1 MFIKSP
7 AYLFLFLTCLF
18 FTSCQTAKI
27 KKAYVQSGLNQL
39 HTGILI
45 QDQNGKVLF
54 SQQADQYFMPASN
67 AKLLTFLLAK
77 TILPDSIPAFAY
89 QEQGDSLYFWGT
101 GDPSTLHAKL
111 KSKAML
117 DFLQASQ
124 KNLVYADDAK
134 LALPQG
140 AGWAWDDYQ
149 DYYAAEI
156 SSLPLYGNLV
166 LFMNQ
171 GNAWKAHPAYF
182 QSSIRI
188 TSEKDAS
195 RDRVSNQF
203 FLPAPDAPNA
213 PKSITIPYLTSP
225 ELTARL
231 LADTL
236 QKSIHYRAFKRD
248 PLQSK
253 LVYVGKLDSLLIPL
267 LHNSDNTIGEQL
279 IYLMGAQ
286 RGWNGPTA
294 NIIHN
299 LLQEPNFEFL
309 KEIKWVDGS
318 GLSRYNL
325 FRPKDI
331 ILILSHLRE
340 KVSESQWKY
349 LLPEIGKSGTLK
361 SMKLANPQ
369 SHAWAKSGSF
379 GNTYNLSG
387 YYQNA
392 QGKWYL
398 FTVMTNLAN
407 QSVSVN
413 KKQILEFLN
422 VLN

>member
-1 MFIKSP
+1 MNHKYP
-7 AYLFLFLTCLF
+7 AYLLFFLACLF
-18 FTSCQTAKI
+18 FSSCQSVKM
-27 KKAYVQSGLNQL
+27 KKAFVHSGLHQL

-45 QDQNGKVLF
+45 QEQSGKVVF

-67 AKLLTFLLAK
+67 AKLLTLLLAK
-77 TILPDSIPAFAY
+77 TILPDSVPAFAY

-101 GDPSTLHAKL
+101 GDPSTLHVKL
-111 KSKAML
+111 RNRSL
-117 DFLQASQ
+117 LNFLQASN
-124 KNLVYADDAK
+124 KSLVYADDAK
-134 LALPQG
+134 LTLPQG

-156 SSLPLYGNLV
+156 SSLPLYENLAHFTN
-166 LFMNQ
+166 L
-171 GNAWKAHPAYF
+171 GNAWKVHPLRF
-182 QSSIRI
+182 QSSVSI
-188 TSEKDAS
+188 TSDKDAS
-195 RDRVSNQF
+195 RDRLSNQF
-203 FLPAPDAPNA
+203 HLPAPEAKTS

-231 LADTL
+231 LSDTL
-236 QKSIHYRAFKRD
+236 HKPVYYRAIQRN

-253 LVYVGKLDSLLIPL
+253 LVYAAQLDSLLVPL
-267 LHNSDNTIGEQL
+267 LHNSDNMIGEQL
-279 IYLMGAQ
+279 IYLMAAQ
-286 RGWNGPTA
+286 RGWNGPTSQ
-294 NIIHN
+294 IISK
-299 LLQEPNFEFL
+299 LVQEPGFEFL
-309 KEIKWVDGS
+309 KHVKWVDGS

-325 FRPKDI
+325 FRPKDL
-331 ILILSHLRE
+331 ILILQHLQ
-340 KVSESQWKY
+340 KKLSESEWKS
-349 LLPEIGKSGTLK
+349 LLPELGKSGTLK
-361 SMKLANPQ
+361 SMKLTNPQ

-392 QGKWYL
+392 QGKVYL
-398 FTVMTNLAN
+398 FTIMTNLAN

>member
-1 MFIKSP
+1 MKSP
-7 AYLFLFLTCLF
+7 AYLLFFLTGLF

-45 QDQNGKVLF
+45 QDQNGKMVF
-54 SQQADQYFMPASN
+54 SQQAEQYFMPASN

-111 KSKAML
+111 KNKAML

-134 LALPQG
+134 LTLPQG

-156 SSLPLYGNLV
+156 STLPLYENLAHFTN
-166 LFMNQ
+166 L
-171 GNAWKAHPAYF
+171 GHAWKVHPSFF
-182 QSSIRI
+182 QSSMSI

-195 RDRVSNQF
+195 RDRTSNQF
-203 FLPAPDAPNA
+203 RLPAPDAKSS
-213 PKSITIPYLTSP
+213 PKSITIPYITSP
-225 ELTARL
+225 TLTAQL
-231 LADTL
+231 LSDTL
-236 QKSIHYRAFKRD
+236 HKTVHYRAVKRD
-248 PLQSK
+248 SLQSK
-253 LVYVGKLDSLLIPL
+253 LVYAGKLDSLLVPL
-267 LHNSDNTIGEQL
+267 LHYSDNMVGEQL

-286 RGWNGPTA
+286 KGWNGPTA
-294 NIIHN
+294 NIIQK
-299 LLQEPNFEFL
+299 LMQEPSFEFL
-309 KEIKWVDGS
+309 KEVKWVDGS

-325 FRPKDI
+325 FRPKDMI
-331 ILILSHLRE
+331 MILQKLQDRLM
-340 KVSESQWKY
+340 ESQWKF
-349 LLPEIGKSGTLK
+349 LLPELGKSGTLK

-392 QGKWYL
+392 HGKRYL
-398 FTVMTNLAN
+398 FTIMTNLAN

-413 KKQILEFLN
+413 KKQILAFLN